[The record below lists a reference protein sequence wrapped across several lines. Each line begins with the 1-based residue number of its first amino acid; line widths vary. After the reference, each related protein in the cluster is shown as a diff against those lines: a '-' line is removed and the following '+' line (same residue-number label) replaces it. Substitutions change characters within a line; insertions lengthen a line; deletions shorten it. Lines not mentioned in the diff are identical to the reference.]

1 MINEN
6 LYIVV
11 PCYNEQEVLPATN
24 TKLLSLLEELV
35 AAQLVS
41 PLSRVLYVDDGSTD
55 NTWNILNEMTQ
66 SSKRVAAVKLAA
78 NAGHQNALLAGLEA
92 ALPHAHIMVSID
104 ADLQDD
110 CEVIKEMVEHYHS
123 GCDVVYGVRRERKS
137 DSWFKRSTAQAF
149 YRTMHRLGVKSV
161 YNHADFRL
169 MSNRAVAQLMQY
181 RERNLFLRG
190 IVPLMG
196 YRTANVYYDRS
207 ARMAG
212 KSKYPLGKM
221 VSFAVDGI
229 TSFSIKPVRMVFTL
243 GLIFLFIAL
252 CMLAYVLVAYFTH
265 RAVSGWASLILSVWF
280 IGGCLLMSL
289 GIVGEYIG
297 KIYIEVKDRPRYNV
311 EEKAG
316 LEEENKE

>member
-66 SSKRVAAVKLAA
+66 SNKRVAAVKLAA